1 VPGAGGLI
9 AVERADF
16 GYEGRPV
23 VRGASLVV
31 APRELVV
38 VLGSN
43 GSGKS
48 TLLRGIAGL
57 LAPLRGSVARRPDL
71 RIGWVPQREA
81 LDPHYPVSARDVV
94 MHGAARDLRPWQLAG
109 AAVRGRAR
117 AALQAC
123 DAVAFAGRRYAN
135 LSSGQKQR
143 VLLARALASEPHALL
158 LDEPT
163 AGVDP
168 ETERAL
174 LDLLR
179 ELCRARGFAVWMVT
193 HHVHAIA
200 GRFDRA
206 VRIEAGALSVEPAA

>member
-1 VPGAGGLI
+1 
-9 AVERADF
+9 
-16 GYEGRPV
+16 V

-31 APRELVV
+31 EPRELVV
-38 VLGSN
+38 ILGSN

-48 TLLRGIAGL
+48 TLLRGLAGL

-94 MHGAARDLRPWQLAG
+94 MHGATRDLRPWQIAG

-117 AALQAC
+117 AALEAC
-123 DAVAFAGRRYAN
+123 DALSFAGRRYAT
-135 LSSGQKQR
+135 LSGGQKQR
-143 VLLARALASEPHALL
+143 VLLARALATEPHALL

-163 AGVDP
+163 AGIDP
-168 ETERAL
+168 ETEHAL
-174 LDLLR
+174 LDLLA
-179 ELCRARGFAVWMVT
+179 ELSRVRGFAVWMVT
-193 HHVHAIA
+193 HHVQAIA

-206 VRIEAGALSVEPAA
+206 VQLEGGALSIEAAA